1 MSPSAPFSI
10 LAEVEQRGD
19 GHRAVRAERRDG
31 GLGAASL
38 SLPCS
43 WPRAGARIQAR
54 AGGLPAV
61 TLRIQTG
68 DEEFLHHASTLW
80 ASRSRSKARACAAGG
95 AASRSGGRGG
105 RPSPG
110 LGVGRLSN
118 SGCGACG
125 TPGGGSGGGAAAAAR
140 GLPSIEPL
148 RGRFFLALFLPVA
161 AATAA
166 LASFFADL
174 TREFARRRVGL
185 IGFFGFASLGA
196 APPGVPLLP
205 ACSGFFGGGAP
216 PGAAPP
222 GVPLAPACSI
232 PGWWQRR
239 APTGQAARGLDDD
252 GANLSF
258 RRACRA
264 SSRRAGPR
272 RCGGTRSW
280 PEHGG

>member
-1 MSPSAPFSI
+1 
-10 LAEVEQRGD
+10 
-19 GHRAVRAERRDG
+19 
-31 GLGAASL
+31 
-38 SLPCS
+38 
-43 WPRAGARIQAR
+43 
-54 AGGLPAV
+54 V
-61 TLRIQTG
+61 TKNSSTTS
-68 DEEFLHHASTLW
+68 STLW
-80 ASRSRSKARACAAGG
+80 ASRSRSNTTASLRRPRG

-148 RGRFFLALFLPVA
+148 RGRFFFAAFFPVA

-185 IGFFGFASLGA
+185 IGFCGFASLGA
-196 APPGVPLLP
+196 APPGVPL
-205 ACSGFFGGGAP
+205 
-216 PGAAPP
+216 
-222 GVPLAPACSI
+222 PACSI
-232 PGWWQRR
+232 VWCLSEARAGGRGCPRARR
-239 APTGQAARGLDDD
+239 RGRPTRPPV
-252 GANLSF
+252 NS
-258 RRACRA
+258 CRA